1 MAIIANTKILTLD
14 YWKPAS
20 QLEVGD
26 WVFDRTGK
34 PTQITLVQQ
43 YQGIECYEVTFNDY
57 LTIAG
62 DAKLA
67 LPTENFKYRNRLQ
80 TYKGKRKFYRPLR
93 SLNTEQ
99 LFQTPLLDKRNRKTL
114 SVPTAHPLQLP
125 HKDLPIPPFLF
136 GFWFFARRSTGYMA
150 PAANTAEYVHEKFR
164 DHGYRV
170 KTHELLGTGEY
181 TFSTTPNI
189 DRQLIPNIPKT
200 ISNNYL
206 LASPEQRQDLL
217 SGIMCAKQRQ
227 YNKKHDRFQLTTVQY
242 DLARRIQLLAESLG
256 CKTKLENDLFNNNYK
271 ISFKSRLHL
280 IPGQAS
286 PPVKVQY
293 GRRYITQV
301 SKIPSQMCVYLE
313 TNGEDGTILVGE
325 GFIPCL

>member
-1 MAIIANTKILTLD
+1 MAITANTKILTLD

-34 PTQITLVQQ
+34 PVQITLVQQ
-43 YQGIECYEVTFNDY
+43 YQGIECYEVMFNDY
-57 LTIAG
+57 LTITG
-62 DAKLA
+62 DSKLA

-80 TYKGKRKFYRPLR
+80 TYKGRFKFRRPLR
-93 SLNTEQ
+93 PLTTEQ
-99 LFQTPLLDKRNRKTL
+99 LAQTPLLDKNNRKTL

-136 GFWFFARRSTGYMA
+136 GFWFFARKANGKLA
-150 PAANTAEYVHEKFR
+150 PAAGTADFVHEKFR
-164 DHGYRV
+164 DHGY
-170 KTHELLGTGEY
+170 KTKKHAVMSSGEHN
-181 TFSTTPNI
+181 FSTNPI
-189 DRQLIPNIPKT
+189 IARQLIPNIPGT
-200 ISNNYL
+200 IPHNYL
-206 LASPEQRQDLL
+206 LASAEQRQELL

-227 YNKKHDRFQLTTVQY
+227 YNKRRDRFQLTTTTY
-242 DLARRIQLLAESLG
+242 DLARRVQMLAESLG
-256 CKTKLENDLFNNNYK
+256 SRAKMTNDICNNNYTVQ
-271 ISFKSRLHL
+271 FKTRLQL

-301 SKIPSQMCVYLE
+301 SQIPPQMCVHFE
-313 TNGEDGTILVGE
+313 TTGEDGTILAGE